1 MPRFGFWLDCACLQY
16 NFSAGNASFRLLA
29 WVYAGICA
37 RIREY
42 GWECASMRQYVGYT
56 RVYARICASTR
67 EYARVY
73 ASVREYVWVYERK
86 CVGMREYAWACAS
99 TCMRDYAGVC
109 ASMHGYT
116 RVHARVCV
124 GMREHAAVCVG
135 IREYMR
141 GVCAPAHFQT
151 RCVNHVVCQARLL
164 GGNSKYYDFLSALNM
179 RKRLCGLLKYPAVT
193 WGKAILL

>member
-1 MPRFGFWLDCACLQY
+1 MY
-16 NFSAGNASFRLLA
+16 
-29 WVYAGICA
+29 
-37 RIREY
+37 
-42 GWECASMRQYVGYT
+42 
-56 RVYARICASTR
+56 ASTSGYMR
-67 EYARVY
+67 EHALVC
-73 ASVREYVWVYERK
+73 ANI
-86 CVGMREYAWACAS
+86 CVGMRE
-99 TCMRDYAGVC
+99 CMRDYAGVC

-116 RVHARVCV
+116 RVHARECARVCV
-124 GMREHAAVCVG
+124 GMREYAAVCVG

-141 GVCAPAHFQT
+141 EYAYARVCAPAHFQT